1 MQTVVGM
8 AFLVVGVGLIMFG
21 MHAAASVSSR
31 FSELFAGTPSD
42 RTIWLVVAGVAAAMV
57 GLGRLL
63 AGRRRTLSWHAH
75 QAAPAR
81 VHHVHSRQRKQCVAD
96 VLFGTH
102 QGLCVSSM
110 RATIAPAQRPSL
122 RLSG

>member
-1 MQTVVGM
+1 MQTVMGM
-8 AFLVVGVGLIMFG
+8 VF
-21 MHAAASVSSR
+21 
-31 FSELFAGTPSD
+31 
-42 RTIWLVVAGVAAAMV
+42 LVVAGVAAAMV

-75 QAAPAR
+75 RAAPAR
-81 VHHVHSRQRKQCVAD
+81 VHHVHGRQRTQCIAD

-102 QGLCVSSM
+102 QELCVSSM
-110 RATIAPAQRPSL
+110 RATIAPAQRLSL

>member
-1 MQTVVGM
+1 
-8 AFLVVGVGLIMFG
+8 MFE

-31 FSELFAGTPSD
+31 FSERLAGTPSD
-42 RTIWLVVAGVAAAMV
+42 RTIWLVVAGGATAMV

-81 VHHVHSRQRKQCVAD
+81 VHHVHGRQRTQCVAE

-102 QGLCVSSM
+102 QGLYVSPM